1 MADALEKPFLRSYH
15 GGMPQAGTQPS
26 PVRAAHHNAW
36 WVVALVA
43 PLVATGCQKVLFPAS
58 EPRTQYQRADTLR
71 DRFTPLQEPD
81 VFGNPR
87 PALRAR
93 LAPTN

>member
-1 MADALEKPFLRSYH
+1 MRRAGQEKDR
-15 GGMPQAGTQPS
+15 T
-26 PVRAAHHNAW
+26 RKAHHKLWCVTVMA
-36 WVVALVA
+36 A
-43 PLVATGCQKVLFPAS
+43 PLVATGCQKVLFAAS

-81 VFGNPR
+81 VFGNPK

>member
-1 MADALEKPFLRSYH
+1 MRGTAAD
-15 GGMPQAGTQPS
+15 
-26 PVRAAHHNAW
+26 PVVSGAHHKRW
-36 WVVALVA
+36 WLLLSVA
-43 PLVATGCQKVLFPAS
+43 PLLALGCQKVLFPAS

-81 VFGNPR
+81 VFGNPK

-93 LAPTN
+93 LAPSN

>member
-1 MADALEKPFLRSYH
+1 MRSVLQANVEKGRT
-15 GGMPQAGTQPS
+15 GAG
-26 PVRAAHHNAW
+26 HHKTW
-36 WVVALVA
+36 CVAVLSA
-43 PLVATGCQKVLFPAS
+43 PLVAAGCQKVLFPAN

>member
-1 MADALEKPFLRSYH
+1 MGA
-15 GGMPQAGTQPS
+15 M
-26 PVRAAHHNAW
+26 VRAGVQLIVRGVHHKAW
-36 WVVALVA
+36 WVGLMIA
-43 PLVATGCQKVLFPAS
+43 PLVASGCQKVLFPAN

-81 VFGNPR
+81 VFGNPK

>member
-1 MADALEKPFLRSYH
+1 MRQPGLEKDR
-15 GGMPQAGTQPS
+15 T
-26 PVRAAHHNAW
+26 RKTHHKLWCVTA
-36 WVVALVA
+36 VAA
-43 PLVATGCQKVLFPAS
+43 PLVAAGCQKVLFPAS

-81 VFGNPR
+81 VFGNPK

>member
-1 MADALEKPFLRSYH
+1 
-15 GGMPQAGTQPS
+15 
-26 PVRAAHHNAW
+26 VHHKSWCA
-36 WVVALVA
+36 VALVA
-43 PLVATGCQKVLFPAS
+43 PLVAAGCQKVLFPAS

-81 VFGNPR
+81 VFGNPK

>member
-1 MADALEKPFLRSYH
+1 MMVRMPMEGTRNGWLRS
-15 GGMPQAGTQPS
+15 T
-26 PVRAAHHNAW
+26 HHKW
-36 WVVALVA
+36 WCVGLLLT
-43 PLVATGCQKVLFPAS
+43 PLVASGCQKVLFPAS

-81 VFGNPR
+81 VFGNPK

>member
-1 MADALEKPFLRSYH
+1 
-15 GGMPQAGTQPS
+15 
-26 PVRAAHHNAW
+26 
-36 WVVALVA
+36 
-43 PLVATGCQKVLFPAS
+43 VLFPKE
-58 EPRTQYQRADTLR
+58 EPRTQYQRTDQLR

-93 LAPTN
+93 LTPPD

>member
-1 MADALEKPFLRSYH
+1 MRLHPNDGSAR
-15 GGMPQAGTQPS
+15 QAT
-26 PVRAAHHNAW
+26 HHKTW
-36 WVVALVA
+36 WVLAALMLPMVA
-43 PLVATGCQKVLFPAS
+43 GCQKVLFPQA

-81 VFGNPR
+81 AFGNPK

-93 LAPTN
+93 LAPPTN